1 VPAIRA
7 RFSLAGLLPA
17 STALL
22 DTGAALQLPMTIYA
36 LPQLHEAPA
45 MHLPALSPRRFTLH
59 ATMGHLK
66 HAIRTQAQDL
76 YALALRL
83 PARGGLASGAL
94 GIGLQDLQA
103 QRIVSGA
110 GVAVA

>member
-1 VPAIRA
+1 
-7 RFSLAGLLPA
+7 
-17 STALL
+17 
-22 DTGAALQLPMTIYA
+22 
-36 LPQLHEAPA
+36 
-45 MHLPALSPRRFTLH
+45 MHLPALSLRRFTLH